1 MAVSNSWTYSVPV
14 VCGTAPARDG
24 GRLAEP
30 IPLTEGANP
39 PRSARAHA

>member
-1 MAVSNSWTYSVPV
+1 MAVSNSWTSSVLV

-30 IPLTEGANP
+30 IPLTDEANL